1 LRRWQPSGGGTD
13 DGWATIAGQYGS
25 TGKKQQAFGRVDP
38 FCLFAVLP
46 MLVIAGLFILGGI
59 AVLGV
64 VVILLAAL
72 VVVGDSWAN
81 RPSKRTAPPRRR
93 LSA

>member
-1 LRRWQPSGGGTD
+1 
-13 DGWATIAGQYGS
+13 
-25 TGKKQQAFGRVDP
+25 
-38 FCLFAVLP
+38 